1 MRNHAVMDCPSFRE
15 SKVITGPWVS
25 IREIVEEREWGKE
38 WLPLA
43 AGMIG
48 KNLVVLFRYI
58 PRNSF
63 RMILFDEIDT
73 TESRADIDLDPSDA
87 FALYHSLTEEIR
99 PYEDSFKEKETP
111 RAAPTATP
119 KPEPEPARDEHTG
132 AQWTEADFREWA
144 KPLTDKGFRLA
155 AGRQYY
161 SNDDSG
167 YCHNAILVDSCGRH
181 YSITDY
187 SDSALSP
194 RWVRTQC
201 ARGDYWRGDF
211 QFLSFIET
219 FPGCR
224 PNKSEMKALNLDED
238 GRELTR

>member
-1 MRNHAVMDCPSFRE
+1 MSNHALKDASLRKI
-15 SKVITGPWVS
+15 KVITGPWLS
-25 IREIVEEREWGKE
+25 IHELVEDMEPDDA
-38 WLPLA
+38 WLPLS
-43 AGMIG
+43 AGMLG
-48 KNLVVLFRYI
+48 NNLIVLFRYR

-63 RMILFDEIDT
+63 KMVLFNGTDTCESLGTIDI
-73 TESRADIDLDPSDA
+73 EPDSA
-87 FALYHSLTEEIR
+87 FALYNSLTEEIH
-99 PYEDSFKEKETP
+99 PYEDSFITE
-111 RAAPTATP
+111 RAGATPTASRKTP
-119 KPEPEPARDEHTG
+119 KPEPARDEHTW

-201 ARGDYWRGDF
+201 ARGDYWRGCY

-238 GRELTR
+238 GKQI